1 MIQRHVACEIDAK
14 EIAEIVDYLYCS
26 IGDAI
31 RCMAWPNG
39 DLFSEGEQDFLE
51 RGDKEKRNKIFLLR

>member
-1 MIQRHVACEIDAK
+1 
-14 EIAEIVDYLYCS
+14 
-26 IGDAI
+26 
-31 RCMAWPNG
+31 MAWPNG